1 MSIAVLMLIIF
12 MIVLAIYARSIYYEL
27 ETLKRQNE
35 LDYREKLEAHP
46 PQPGPRRR
54 SETIPLLGGPAT
66 I

>member
-1 MSIAVLMLIIF
+1 

-46 PQPGPRRR
+46 PQPGPRHR
-54 SETIPLLGGPAT
+54 SETIPLLGGQR
-66 I
+66 